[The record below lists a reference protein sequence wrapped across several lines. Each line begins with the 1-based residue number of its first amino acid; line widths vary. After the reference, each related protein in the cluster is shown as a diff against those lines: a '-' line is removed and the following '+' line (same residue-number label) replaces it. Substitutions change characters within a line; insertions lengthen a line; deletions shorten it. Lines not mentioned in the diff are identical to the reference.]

1 MSFSSS
7 ALDSI
12 RPEIAAL
19 SLENISSFVMPYLG
33 DPDII
38 PLWFG
43 EGDLPA
49 PDFVGAAMTRAVA
62 DGHVFYTHQNG
73 VAPLREAIAT
83 YLTGLHARPTDA
95 AQITVTVSGMN
106 AVMLAL
112 HAVAAP
118 GDNIVIIDP
127 LWPNHA
133 GMARLIGVEARHV
146 RMDPTPAGWTL
157 NMDMIRAAVTARTRA
172 IVFASPAN
180 PTGAVISLTD
190 LRALLDLGRERGLWI
205 IGDEVY
211 NRLVYDGRPAPSLHD
226 LIEPEDRALVVQSF
240 SKAWAMTGWRLGW
253 LAHPPSLGPHLA
265 MMTQFTTSGVPTF
278 VQYAG
283 VAALQQGE
291 PFVGR
296 MRDYC
301 ATGSAIVHDTLD
313 SLNSVRTGPR
323 PVAGMYAYFEI
334 EGLADSK
341 AAALEILRKAK
352 VGLAPGAFFGPGS
365 ETYLR
370 LCVARDPKILRRAMD
385 RLAEGL
391 G

>member
-1 MSFSSS
+1 MPFSSR

-12 RPEIAAL
+12 RPEIAGL
-19 SLENISSFVMPYLG
+19 TLENISSFVMPFLG

-49 PDFVGAAMTRAVA
+49 PEFVGAAMAKAVA

-73 VAPLREAIAT
+73 VAPLREAIAA
-83 YLTGLHARPTDA
+83 YLTRLHARPTGTD
-95 AQITVTVSGMN
+95 QITVTVSGMN

-112 HAVAAP
+112 QAIGAP

-133 GMARLIGVEARHV
+133 GMARLLGVEARHV
-146 RMDPTPAGWTL
+146 RMDPTADGWKL
-157 NMDMIRAAVTARTRA
+157 DLDKVRAALTPRTRA

-180 PTGAVISLTD
+180 PTGAVIPLDD
-190 LRALLDLGRERGLWI
+190 LRALLDLGREQGIWLM
-205 IGDEVY
+205 GDEVY
-211 NRLVYDGRPAPSLHD
+211 NRLVFDGEPAPSLHD

-240 SKAWAMTGWRLGW
+240 SKSWAMTGWRLGW

-283 VAALQQGE
+283 VAALEQGE
-291 PFVGR
+291 SFVAR
-296 MRDYC
+296 IRDYC
-301 ATGSAIVHDTLD
+301 AAGSAIVHDTLET
-313 SLNSVRTGPR
+313 LNSIRTGPR
-323 PVAGMYAYFEI
+323 PKAGMYAYFEV
-334 EGLADSK
+334 EGLDDSK
-341 AAALEILRKAK
+341 VAAREILRKTG

-365 ETYLR
+365 ESYLR
-370 LCVARDPKILRRAMD
+370 LCVARDPAVLRRAMQ

-391 G
+391 R

>member
-1 MSFSSS
+1 
-7 ALDSI
+7 
-12 RPEIAAL
+12 
-19 SLENISSFVMPYLG
+19 
-33 DPDII
+33 
-38 PLWFG
+38 
-43 EGDLPA
+43 
-49 PDFVGAAMTRAVA
+49 
-62 DGHVFYTHQNG
+62 
-73 VAPLREAIAT
+73 
-83 YLTGLHARPTDA
+83 
-95 AQITVTVSGMN
+95 MN